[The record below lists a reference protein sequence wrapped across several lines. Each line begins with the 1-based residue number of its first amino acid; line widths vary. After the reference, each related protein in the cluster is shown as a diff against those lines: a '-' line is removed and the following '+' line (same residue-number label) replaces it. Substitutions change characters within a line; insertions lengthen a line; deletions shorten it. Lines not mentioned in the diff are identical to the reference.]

1 MKTINDIQEPLSE
14 LIENVKDVLGTSLS
28 KIILYGSYA
37 RGEQTEYSDIDIMVL
52 TSLEDEE
59 EIRKKEYELFDLV
72 YDIELSS
79 LLTLS
84 IIVKNEKHF
93 YHWVN
98 DLPFYR
104 NVEQEGVVL
113 VA

>member
-1 MKTINDIQEPLSE
+1 MKTLNDIQEPLNE
-14 LIENVKDVLGTSLS
+14 LVEDVKSVLGSSLS

-59 EIRKKEYELFDLV
+59 EIKKREDELFDLA
-72 YDIELSS
+72 YDIAFES

-84 IIVKNEKHF
+84 VIVKNEKHF